1 MSVIEFSNAGSRRR
15 SLVRDRIDR
24 RRSDGANMHTFLFRS
39 YDLIVESDEAE
50 LVRDVCRD
58 THKAEVKLRKV
69 KERLQG
75 VREQSAAQIHLLTT
89 VETKLTTAI
98 VAALLSQGGLSREQ

>member
-1 MSVIEFSNAGSRRR
+1 MSVIEFPNASQRRR
-15 SLVRDRIDR
+15 KKHSGYTR
-24 RRSDGANMHTFLFRS
+24 RGSNMHTFVFRS

-75 VREQSAAQIHLLTT
+75 ERERSAALIEKLTT
-89 VETKLTTAI
+89 AETKLSAAI
-98 VAALLSQGGLSREQ
+98 VAALLSNRREG